1 MQHVIKYILVAIA
14 GAVVVSVVSFLWPK
28 FTEKPQPQALEAVRN
43 TVLGTEIGKSTAEL
57 LGVTD
62 KSVQPLNLSDTVSS
76 VAGVVTSSVEQKVQQ
91 IVSDQVAAQVIK
103 QYQQLPAT
111 QQDRV
116 VEMICKLKE

>member
-1 MQHVIKYILVAIA
+1 VAIA
-14 GAVVVSVVSFLWPK
+14 GAVVVSVVSLLWPK

-62 KSVQPLNLSDTVSS
+62 KSVQPINLSDTVSS

>member
-1 MQHVIKYILVAIA
+1 MQHVIKYTLVAIA
-14 GAVVVSVVSFLWPK
+14 GAAVVSVVSILWPK

-43 TVLGTEIGKSTAEL
+43 TVLGTEIGKNTAEF

-62 KSVQPLNLSDTVSS
+62 ASVQPLNLSDTVSS

-103 QYQQLPAT
+103 QYQQLPVK
-111 QQDRV
+111 QQEQV
-116 VEMICKLKE
+116 VEMVCKQKE

>member
-1 MQHVIKYILVAIA
+1 MGHVIKYALVTTLGAGIVAIA
-14 GAVVVSVVSFLWPK
+14 SLVWPR
-28 FTEKPQPQALEAVRN
+28 FTTKPEPPVLEHVRD
-43 TVLGTEIGKSTAEL
+43 TVLGTEVGQSAASL

-62 KSVQPLNLSDTVSS
+62 KTIQPVSMTDTLSS

-103 QYQQLPAT
+103 QYQQLPEK

-116 VEMICKLKE
+116 VEMICKAKE

>member
-1 MQHVIKYILVAIA
+1 MALVIKYALAALVGA
-14 GAVVVSVVSFLWPK
+14 GVVAVARLLWPK
-28 FTEKPQPQALEAVRN
+28 VTTSPPPPALAQVRN
-43 TVLGTEIGKSTAEL
+43 TVLGTEIGQTTANL

-62 KSVQPLNLSDTVSS
+62 KNVQPVSMTDTLSS

-103 QYQQLPAT
+103 QYEQLPAP

-116 VEMICKLKE
+116 EEMICKPKE

>member
-1 MQHVIKYILVAIA
+1 MSHVIKYGLMTVIGA
-14 GAVVVSVVSFLWPK
+14 AVVALVSLLWPK
-28 FTEKPQPQALEAVRN
+28 VTTKPEPAPLEQVRD
-43 TVLGTEIGKSTAEL
+43 TVLGTEVGQIAANL

-62 KSVQPLNLSDTVSS
+62 KNVQPVNMTDTISS

-116 VEMICKLKE
+116 EEMICKPKE

>member
-14 GAVVVSVVSFLWPK
+14 GAVVVSVVSLLWPK

-62 KSVQPLNLSDTVSS
+62 TSVQPLNLSDTVSS

>member
-14 GAVVVSVVSFLWPK
+14 GAVVVSVVSLLWPK

-62 KSVQPLNLSDTVSS
+62 KSVQPINLSDTVSS